1 MSVKLCLRLIQLS
14 ALRREYMTD
23 KTSNH
28 FAIEWSEDIMDWVM
42 QAAEQDDV
50 EPEVAVYS
58 TLAAAVVLARSVDM
72 GDQAVRGHFEE
83 ILTKEFPAEMMND
96 GRR

>member
-1 MSVKLCLRLIQLS
+1 
-14 ALRREYMTD
+14 MTD

-58 TLAAAVVLARSVDM
+58 TLAAAIVLARSVDM

-83 ILTKEFPAEMMND
+83 ILMKEFPAEMMKD
-96 GRR
+96 GRH